1 MTCVDDVPA
10 SGVAPL
16 RLMQRQPRLSVRVRT
31 QAGEIRMSE
40 HWPGRGAV
48 SLPTVLL
55 VAVVSLAAGILL
67 TLGLGFTHRTT
78 TERFW
83 TEPSSA
89 SPSDMSMPGHPDSFA
104 GLVKRLKGAV
114 VNINTSKMVRL
125 PKDHPDIEGLA
136 PDRRDPHDFFG
147 RFFGRRDREFNERSL
162 GSGVV
167 IHPDG
172 FIVTNHHV
180 VEGTDAIQVLL
191 SGGRQYRAEIM
202 GTDPKTDLA
211 LIKIRPNAPLP
222 VVPLGDSDTVEVGDW
237 VLAIGSPFG
246 FDHSVT
252 AGIVSGKG
260 RVLGS
265 GPYDD
270 YIQTDAAINPG
281 NSGGPLFNLR
291 GEVIGINTAII
302 PQSRIGFA
310 IPSNLAKG
318 VLLQLKARGKVT
330 RGWLGVMIQQI
341 PSQTAESFGLKESRG
356 ALVAEVT
363 PDSPAE
369 RAGIQ
374 RGDVILQFGGKPVI
388 EIRDLPRLVAETPVG
403 TETEMVIQH
412 NGKSTTVRIRV
423 GELQEERLARAG
435 SQEPKFGLA
444 VQELSPD
451 LAKDLGVPEGRGVVV
466 ARVSPGSLAE
476 DAGLRQG
483 DVILEVDRTAVNTR
497 DAFERAMRQR
507 TEEKNLLLL
516 VRRKDTTRYIAMQ
529 AK

>member
-1 MTCVDDVPA
+1 MND
-10 SGVAPL
+10 
-16 RLMQRQPRLSVRVRT
+16 R
-31 QAGEIRMSE
+31 
-40 HWPGRGAV
+40 WPGRRGV

-67 TLGLGFTHRTT
+67 TIGFGLTQRATA
-78 TERFW
+78 ERFW
-83 TEPSSA
+83 TEPSPA
-89 SPSDMSMPGHPDSFA
+89 TQTGVPIPGHPDSFA
-104 GLVKRLKGAV
+104 GLVKHLKGAV
-114 VNINTSKMVRL
+114 VNINTSKKVRL
-125 PKDHPDIEGLA
+125 PKDHPNIEGPT
-136 PDRRDPHDFFG
+136 PDRRDPHDFFDW
-147 RFFGRRDREFNERSL
+147 FFGGRDKEWNERSL
-162 GSGVV
+162 GSGLV

-180 VEGTDAIQVLL
+180 VEGTDTIQVLL
-191 SGGRQYRAEIM
+191 SGGKQYQAEVI

-222 VVPLGDSDTVEVGDW
+222 VVPFGDSDKLEVGDW
-237 VLAIGSPFG
+237 VLAIGNPFG

-260 RVLGS
+260 RVLGA

-291 GEVIGINTAII
+291 GEVVGINAAII

-310 IPSNLAKG
+310 IPSNMAKG

-330 RGWLGVMIQQI
+330 RGWLGVIIQQT
-341 PSQTAESFGLKESRG
+341 PPQTAESFGLKESHG
-356 ALVAEVT
+356 ALVTEVT

-374 RGDVILQFGGKPVI
+374 RGDVILKFGGKPVI
-388 EIRDLPRLVAETPVG
+388 EVRDLPRLVAETPVD
-403 TETEMVIQH
+403 TEADMVIQR
-412 NGKSTTVRIRV
+412 NRKSTTVRIRV
-423 GELQEERLARAG
+423 GELREERLARVR
-435 SQEPKFGLA
+435 SQELEFGLA

-451 LAKDLGVPEGRGVVV
+451 LAKGLGVPEGQGVVV
-466 ARVSPGSLAE
+466 ARVSPGSSAE

-483 DVILEVDRTAVNTR
+483 DVILEVDRTPVKTR
-497 DAFERAMRQR
+497 DAFERAVRQR
-507 TEEKNLLLL
+507 STGKNLLLL
-516 VRRKDTTRYIAMQ
+516 VRRRDTTRYIAMQ
-529 AK
+529 EK

>member
-1 MTCVDDVPA
+1 MGDRWT
-10 SGVAPL
+10 
-16 RLMQRQPRLSVRVRT
+16 
-31 QAGEIRMSE
+31 
-40 HWPGRGAV
+40 GRRGV
-48 SLPTVLL
+48 SLPALLL
-55 VAVVSLAAGILL
+55 VAVASLAAGILL
-67 TLGLGFTHRTT
+67 TIAFGLTRQTT
-78 TERFW
+78 AERFW
-83 TEPSSA
+83 NEPSSA
-89 SPSDMSMPGHPDSFA
+89 TQADVPIPGHPDSFA

-114 VNINTSKMVRL
+114 VNINTSKKVRL
-125 PKDHPDIEGLA
+125 PKDHPDIEGPT
-136 PDRRDPHDFFG
+136 PDRREPHDFFD
-147 RFFGRRDREFNERSL
+147 RFLGGRDREFNERSL

-180 VEGTDAIQVLL
+180 VEGMDAIQVLL
-191 SGGRQYRAEIM
+191 SGGKQYRAEVI

-211 LIKIRPNAPLP
+211 LIKIRANAPLP
-222 VVPLGDSDTVEVGDW
+222 VVSLGDSDKLEVGDW

-260 RVLGS
+260 RVLGA

-310 IPSNLAKG
+310 IPSNIAKG

-330 RGWLGVMIQQI
+330 RGWLGVSIQQV
-341 PSQTAESFGLKESRG
+341 PYQTAESFGLKEPQG

-374 RGDVILQFGGKPVI
+374 QGDVILKFGGKRVI
-388 EIRDLPRLVAETPVG
+388 EVRDLPRLVAETPVG
-403 TETEMVIQH
+403 TETDMVIQR
-412 NGKSTTVRIRV
+412 NGKSTAVRIRV
-423 GELQEERLARAG
+423 GELREERLARAR
-435 SQEPKFGLA
+435 SQGPEFGLA
-444 VQELSPD
+444 VQELSSD
-451 LAKDLGVPEGRGVVV
+451 LAKGLGVPEGQGVVV
-466 ARVSPGSLAE
+466 ARVTPGSPAE

-483 DVILEVDRTAVNTR
+483 DVILEVDRTAVKTR
-497 DAFERAMRQR
+497 EAFERAVRQR
-507 TEEKNLLLL
+507 SAEKSLLLL
-516 VRRKDTTRYIAMQ
+516 VRRHDTTRYFAMQ